1 MSIGVNAKH
10 SGLNKQRQ
18 AHTNTKAYMCV
29 SLPKGQR
36 NTLSTATES
45 HKIYTYSMSKKQLLF
60 NGVTAP
66 QSICAPPSYRE
77 TL

>member
-1 MSIGVNAKH
+1 MSIGVNAKN

-36 NTLSTATES
+36 NTLSTATEP

>member
-10 SGLNKQRQ
+10 SDLNRDRHTQTQRQ
-18 AHTNTKAYMCV
+18 ICV
-29 SLPKGQR
+29 CHYLKDKE
-36 NTLSTATES
+36 TLSTATES